1 MSQLKYIAFALALS
15 TSAALACTGCVAQ
28 DGSDD
33 SDVATSQAE
42 TTPNT
47 IQTKCFGGGDDF
59 GAHRWFGC
67 DDLGCAAF
75 FPPAITIGPWFACG
89 NSGLFGCRGFAGF
102 GCGGC
107 GGFGGCF

>member
-15 TSAALACTGCVAQ
+15 TSAAFACSGCAAQ

-33 SDVATSQAE
+33 SDVATSQSEA
-42 TTPNT
+42 TP
-47 IQTKCFGGGDDF
+47 IQEKCFGGDDDF